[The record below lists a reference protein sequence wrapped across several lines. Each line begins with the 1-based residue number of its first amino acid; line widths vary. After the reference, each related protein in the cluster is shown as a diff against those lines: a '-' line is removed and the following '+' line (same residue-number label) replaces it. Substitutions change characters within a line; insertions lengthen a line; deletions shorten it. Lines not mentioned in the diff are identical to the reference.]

1 MKLKV
6 IKDCYYISRENFDGN
21 EYLGHE
27 ELMGRVVHMLV
38 KGDVWETDKNNPE
51 FFICVKSK
59 NWLDELN
66 DGWWEY
72 KWVKDY
78 FKTI

>member
-1 MKLKV
+1 MKLEV
-6 IKDCYYISRENFDGN
+6 IKDCYYISREDFGDN
-21 EYLGHE
+21 EYLSHD
-27 ELMGRVVHMLV
+27 ELMGRVVHMLI
-38 KGDVWETDKNNPE
+38 KGDIWETDKNNPE
-51 FFICVKSK
+51 YFICVKSE

-78 FKTI
+78 FKII

>member
-27 ELMGRVVHMLV
+27 ELMDRVVHMLV